1 MCLADASHADADAAE
16 GMHSEGQSSYKR
28 SHIRLYMCLAD
39 AAHGAEGAA
48 HDDHHDD
55 VFHTAAH
62 IFEDQA
68 ITEPA
73 CSSLNLHTD
82 H

>member
-1 MCLADASHADADAAE
+1 MWVASSSALTTSDAVHAAE
-16 GMHSEGQSSYKR
+16 GAAHDHCSNLYVCFL
-28 SHIRLYMCLAD
+28 IRLCICLAD
-39 AAHGAEGAA
+39 AAHGPEGAA

-68 ITEPA
+68 ITKPA
-73 CSSLNLHTD
+73 YR
-82 H
+82 